1 MLPVSKSQS
10 LGPSRA
16 KWSNPWAFILATT
29 GSAVG
34 LGNIWKFPYIAG
46 EHGGGAFILVYLICI
61 LLLGLP
67 VMLAEMLIGRR
78 GKSSPVGSL
87 SVVAREAGSSPLW
100 KGVGVLAV
108 TTGFLILTFYI
119 VVSGW
124 AFSYITIAASGTFTG
139 ATAQQID
146 DLYQVL
152 LSDPIRLASWSAV
165 VIFLT
170 MFIVNR
176 GIEKGIEKA
185 SYILMPGLFVI
196 LLILVCY
203 AMTTGHFGEGLRFMF
218 YPDFQKLSVDSV
230 LMALGQAFFSL
241 SLGSAATMVYG
252 SYMPQH
258 LSIGKTALWVAGMD
272 TLVALLAGLAI
283 FPLVM
288 AYGLHADSG
297 PGLIFVTL
305 PLAFGQMPFGTFIG
319 TLFFI
324 MLTFAT
330 LTSTIA
336 LLEPSISWLTERL
349 RISRFQACAVA
360 GLVVWVLSLGTVFS
374 FNIWADKT
382 VFGKTFFELLDYI
395 TSAWMLPLG
404 SLLVALFCGWVMARA
419 VSASELNLSQR
430 AYVLWRASIRYV
442 APVAILMI
450 FLNAIGLNPF

>member
-1 MLPVSKSQS
+1 MNPVSKSQS
-10 LGPSRA
+10 LGLSRA
-16 KWSNPWAFILATT
+16 KWSSPWAFILATT

-100 KGVGVLAV
+100 KGVGMLAV

-124 AFSYITIAASGTFTG
+124 AFSYIQTAASGTFTG

-146 DLYQVL
+146 GIYQVL
-152 LSDPIRLASWSAV
+152 LSDPIKLACWSAV
-165 VIFLT
+165 VIFAT

-196 LLILVCY
+196 LLILVGY
-203 AMTTGHFGEGLRFMF
+203 AMTTGHFVEAVRFMF
-218 YPDFQKLSVDSV
+218 FPDFHKLSVDSV

-258 LSIGKTALWVAGMD
+258 ISIGKTALWVAGMD

-283 FPLVM
+283 FPLVI
-288 AYGLHADSG
+288 AYELHAGSG

-349 RISRFQACAVA
+349 RISRFQACAAA

-404 SLLVALFCGWVMARA
+404 SLLVAVFCGWVMARA

-430 AYVLWRASIRYV
+430 AYVLWRVSIRFV